1 LVFSIGII
9 FLLIMSLLRLAL
21 YISFSAQGHSP
32 ASLLHSFLLGLRYD
46 LRYAG
51 ILSAVL
57 LITGSFAFL
66 DPFRRK
72 AGRRWLFFLGGL
84 AGLILVVFYCVDF
97 AHYAYLSQRLNASV
111 LNYLTDA
118 GISAG
123 VVWQTYPVLRIL
135 LALIAGTWLIRWLV
149 KVIFQRISR
158 QESRPISQR
167 ARIAWF
173 VVLFVLLGGGIF
185 GRIGQFPLRW
195 SDAFSLGSDYQANLA
210 LNPFQS
216 FFSSLK
222 FRHSVYDEAKVKAAI
237 PVLAPYYGWDSG
249 AVGGKRTREERPFEG
264 TGDSRSDSSVRE
276 GGGVPADTRSG
287 SSVRG
292 VAGDGRGGEGGVGE
306 GSQGGAGVLN
316 DSVFERRVAPR
327 TDAGGGGQGLPGTGG
342 RPNVV
347 IVICESFSAYK
358 SSMWGNPLNTTPF
371 FDSLCGKGIFFDRCF
386 TPSYG
391 TARGVWAVVT
401 GIPDVAPA
409 TTTSSRNP
417 TAVDQHTIINDFEG
431 YNKYYFLGGS
441 TSWANIRG
449 LLTNNIQGL
458 HLYEQE
464 NYSSPKV
471 DVWGISDKNL
481 FLEANKVLRQQQ
493 QPFFAIIQTA
503 DNHRPYTI
511 PQDDWAAFHSVT
523 VSKDSLA
530 TFGFASNDE
539 MNAFRYTD
547 FGYRTFIEAASR
559 EKYFKNTIFLFVG
572 DHGIPGDAGAMFPRA
587 WTDDRLTAEHVPLL
601 IYAPGMTV
609 TERENIVC
617 SQIDIL
623 PTLAGL
629 CRIPYT
635 NTTLG
640 RDLLD
645 SARMT
650 GRGMAFIYD
659 PDQAYYGVVSEGYFY
674 RRGFKTGKEDLVSV
688 INNDPPPSAVTHGPL
703 EAQLR
708 RLSEGMYETARYML
722 LKNKKK

>member
-1 LVFSIGII
+1 
-9 FLLIMSLLRLAL
+9 MSLLRLAL
-21 YISFSAQGHSP
+21 YISFSAQGHSFL
-32 ASLLHSFLLGLRYD
+32 SLLPSFLLGLRYD

-66 DPFRRK
+66 DPFRAA
-72 AGRRWLFFLGGL
+72 AGRWWLFFLGGL
-84 AGLILVVFYCVDF
+84 AGLILVTFYCVDF
-97 AHYAYLSQRLNASV
+97 AHYSYLSQRLNASV
-111 LNYLTDA
+111 LNYLGDA

-135 LALIAGTWLIRWLV
+135 LVLVAGTWLIRWLV
-149 KVIFQRISR
+149 KVVFQRINR

-167 ARIAWF
+167 ARITWF

-185 GRIGQFPLRW
+185 GKIGQFPLRW
-195 SDAFSLGSDYQANLA
+195 SDAFTLGGDYQANLS
-210 LNPFQS
+210 LNPLQS

-222 FRHSVYDEAKVKAAI
+222 FRHSTYDEAGVKAAY
-237 PVLAPYYGWDSG
+237 PVLAPYFGWDSG
-249 AVGGKRTREERPFEG
+249 YAR
-264 TGDSRSDSSVRE
+264 VR
-276 GGGVPADTRSG
+276 
-287 SSVRG
+287 
-292 VAGDGRGGEGGVGE
+292 AG
-306 GSQGGAGVLN
+306 Q
-316 DSVFERRVAPR
+316 
-327 TDAGGGGQGLPGTGG
+327 PGPK
-342 RPNVV
+342 PNVV

-371 FDSLCGKGIFFDRCF
+371 FDSLCGKGIFFDHCF

-417 TAVDQHTIINDFEG
+417 AAVDQHTIINDFEG
-431 YNKYYFLGGS
+431 YDKFYFLGGS

-449 LLTNNIQGL
+449 LLTNNILGL
-458 HLYEQE
+458 HLYEQQ

-493 QPFFAIIQTA
+493 QPFFTIIQTA

-511 PQDDWAAFHSVT
+511 PEEDRAAFHSVT
-523 VSKDSLA
+523 VPKDSLEKY
-530 TFGFASNDE
+530 GFASNEE

-559 EKYFKNTIFLFVG
+559 EKYFNNTIFLFIG
-572 DHGIPGDAGAMFPRA
+572 DHGIPGDAGALFPRA

-617 SQIDIL
+617 SQIDVL

-645 SARMT
+645 SARMA

-688 INNDPPPSAVTHGPL
+688 VNNDPPPPAVTNGPL
-703 EAQLR
+703 AVQLR
-708 RLSEGMYETARYML
+708 RVSEGMYETARYML

>member
-1 LVFSIGII
+1 MINRPATNLPNIPKTVRLVFSIGII

-21 YISFSAQGHSP
+21 YISFSAQGHSFL
-32 ASLLHSFLLGLRYD
+32 SLLPSFLLGFRYD

-51 ILSAVL
+51 ILSVVL
-57 LITGSFAFL
+57 LITGCFTFL
-66 DPFRRK
+66 DPFRRE
-72 AGRRWLFFLGGL
+72 AGRRWLFFIGGL
-84 AGLILVVFYCVDF
+84 AGLMLVFFYCVDF

-135 LALIAGTWLIRWLV
+135 LILIAGTWLVRRLV
-149 KVIFQRISR
+149 KVIFQSISR
-158 QESRPISQR
+158 QESRPMSQWV
-167 ARIAWF
+167 RIGWFIVLF
-173 VVLFVLLGGGIF
+173 VVLGVGIF

-195 SDAFSLGSDYQANLA
+195 SDAFTLGGDYQANLS

-222 FRHSVYDEAKVKAAI
+222 FRHSTYDEARVKAAY
-237 PVLAPYYGWDSG
+237 PVLAPYFGW
-249 AVGGKRTREERPFEG
+249 
-264 TGDSRSDSSVRE
+264 
-276 GGGVPADTRSG
+276 G

-292 VAGDGRGGEGGVGE
+292 LAGDDGYDRVR
-306 GSQGGAGVLN
+306 AG
-316 DSVFERRVAPR
+316 
-327 TDAGGGGQGLPGTGG
+327 QPGP

-391 TARGVWAVVT
+391 TARGVWAIVT

-417 TAVDQHTIINDFEG
+417 SAVDQHTIINDFDG
-431 YNKYYFLGGS
+431 YDKFYFLGGS

-449 LLTNNIQGL
+449 LLTNNIEGL

-464 NYSSPKV
+464 NYSAPKV

-511 PQDDWAAFHSVT
+511 PGEDRAAFHSVT
-523 VSKDSLA
+523 VSKDSLEKY
-530 TFGFASNDE
+530 GFASNE
-539 MNAFRYTD
+539 EVNAFRYTD
-547 FGYRTFIEAASR
+547 FGYRTFIESASR
-559 EKYFKNTIFLFVG
+559 EKYFKNTIFLFIG
-572 DHGIPGDAGAMFPRA
+572 DHGIPGDAGALFPRA

-609 TERENIVC
+609 TARKNMVC
-617 SQIDIL
+617 SQVDVL
-623 PTLAGL
+623 PTVAGL
-629 CRIPYT
+629 CHIPYT

-645 SARMT
+645 SARMA
-650 GRGMAFIYD
+650 GKGMAFIYD
-659 PDQAYYGVVSEGYFY
+659 PDQAYYGVVGEGYFY

-688 INNDPPPSAVTHGPL
+688 VNNDPPSAAVLNGPL

-708 RLSEGMYETARYML
+708 RLSEGIYETARYML
-722 LKNKKK
+722 LKNKKGKKGR